1 MEQNLSQYK
10 IFYEVAKTGNISKA
24 AKELYI
30 SQPAISKAIS
40 KLEDSLGLSLFTR
53 SSRGVQLTSE
63 GEILFEHAKEAFDT
77 LSRGEQELKRIQEFD
92 IGHLRIGVS
101 NTLCKYVLL
110 PYLKTFIDQY
120 PHMKVTIESQSTAQ
134 TLSRLEQQKLDLG
147 LVAEPSLRKDLAF
160 IPVMD
165 IQDTFVTT
173 PAYLNNLYVR
183 EGKDTNIFETG
194 NIMLLDQSNMTRHHV
209 DDYMSENHIVPRQVL
224 EVTTMDLLI
233 EFVKIGLGVACVI
246 KELVQKELDNGTL
259 VELPLEI
266 PIHRRTIGFAYHPAN
281 QAMSLKTFLGIFILK
296 QIWTRADARVVR
308 GALLKKWFYAM
319 PLYEKNRKK
328 TPGIS
333 KVTAF

>member
-10 IFYEVAKTGNISKA
+10 IFYEVAKAGNISKA

-63 GEILFEHAKEAFDT
+63 GEILFEHTREAFDA
-77 LSRGEQELKRIQEFD
+77 LDRGEQELKRIQEFD

-101 NTLCKYVLL
+101 NTLCKYILL

-120 PHMKVTIESQSTAQ
+120 PHMKVTIESQATAQ
-134 TLSRLEQQKLDLG
+134 TLARLEQQKIDLG
-147 LVAEPSLRKDLAF
+147 LVAEPSVRRDLAF

-173 PAYLNNLYVR
+173 PNYLENLYLR
-183 EGKDTNIFETG
+183 EGQDTSLFETG
-194 NIMLLDQSNMTRHHV
+194 NIMLLDTSNMTRHHV
-209 DDYMSENHIVPRQVL
+209 DEYMAENNIFPHQIL

-233 EFVKIGLGVACVI
+233 EFAKIGLGVACVI
-246 KELVQKELDNGTL
+246 RELVQKELDSGML
-259 VELPLEI
+259 VEIPLDI

-281 QAMSLKTFLGIFILK
+281 QAMALKTFLEF
-296 QIWTRADARVVR
+296 
-308 GALLKKWFYAM
+308 
-319 PLYEKNRKK
+319 LY
-328 TPGIS
+328 
-333 KVTAF
+333 

>member
-10 IFYEVAKTGNISKA
+10 IFYEVAKAGNISKA

-63 GEILFEHAKEAFDT
+63 GEILFEHTREAFDA
-77 LSRGEQELKRIQEFD
+77 LDRGEQELKRIQEFD

-101 NTLCKYVLL
+101 NTLCKYILL

-120 PHMKVTIESQSTAQ
+120 PHMKVTIESQATAQ
-134 TLSRLEQQKLDLG
+134 TLGRLEQQKIDLG
-147 LVAEPSLRKDLAF
+147 LVAEPSVRRDLAF

-173 PAYLNNLYVR
+173 PNYLENLYLR
-183 EGKDTNIFETG
+183 EGRDTSLFETG
-194 NIMLLDQSNMTRHHV
+194 NIMLLDTSNMTRHHV
-209 DDYMSENHIVPRQVL
+209 DEYMEENNICPHQIL

-233 EFVKIGLGVACVI
+233 EFAKIGLGIACVI
-246 KELVQKELDNGTL
+246 KELVQ
-259 VELPLEI
+259 
-266 PIHRRTIGFAYHPAN
+266 R
-281 QAMSLKTFLGIFILK
+281 S
-296 QIWTRADARVVR
+296 WTAAC
-308 GALLKKWFYAM
+308 W
-319 PLYEKNRKK
+319 
-328 TPGIS
+328 
-333 KVTAF
+333 

>member
-53 SSRGVQLTSE
+53 SSRGVSLTPE
-63 GEILFEHAKEAFDT
+63 GEILFEHTREAFDVLT
-77 LSRGEQELKRIQEFD
+77 RGEQELRRIQEFD

-120 PHMKVTIESQSTAQ
+120 PHMRITIESQDTAH
-134 TLSRLEQQKLDLG
+134 TLSRLEQQNLDLG
-147 LVAEPSLRKDLAF
+147 LVAEPAARKELSF

-165 IQDTFVTT
+165 IQDIFVAT
-173 PAYLNNLYVR
+173 PSYIENLYLR
-183 EGKDTNIFETG
+183 EGRDTDVFETG
-194 NIMLLDQSNMTRHHV
+194 NIMLLDQNNMTRHHV
-209 DDYMSENHIVPRQVL
+209 DTYMEENRICPRQIL

-233 EFVKIGLGVACVI
+233 EFSKIGLGIGCVI
-246 KELVQKELDNGTL
+246 KELVQKELDSGLL
-259 VELPLEI
+259 VELPLKAAI
-266 PIHRRTIGFAYHPAN
+266 DRRTIGFAYHPAN
-281 QAMSLKTFLGIFILK
+281 PTIALKTFLEF
-296 QIWTRADARVVR
+296 
-308 GALLKKWFYAM
+308 
-319 PLYEKNRKK
+319 LY
-328 TPGIS
+328 
-333 KVTAF
+333 

>member
-10 IFYEVAKTGNISKA
+10 IFYEVAKAGNISKA

-53 SSRGVQLTSE
+53 SSRGEQLTSE
-63 GEILFEHAKEAFDT
+63 GEILFEHTREAFDA
-77 LSRGEQELKRIQEFD
+77 LDRGEQELKRIQEFD

-101 NTLCKYVLL
+101 NTLCKYILL

-120 PHMKVTIESQSTAQ
+120 PHMKVTIESQATAQ
-134 TLSRLEQQKLDLG
+134 TLARLEQQKIDLG
-147 LVAEPSLRKDLAF
+147 LVAEPSVRRDLAF

-173 PAYLNNLYVR
+173 PNYLENLYLR
-183 EGKDTNIFETG
+183 EGQDTSLFETG
-194 NIMLLDQSNMTRHHV
+194 NIMLLDTSNMTRHHV
-209 DDYMSENHIVPRQVL
+209 DEYMAENNIFPHQIL

-233 EFVKIGLGVACVI
+233 EFAKIGLGIACVI
-246 KELVQKELDNGTL
+246 KELVQKELDSGML
-259 VELPLEI
+259 VEIPLDI

-281 QAMSLKTFLGIFILK
+281 QAMALKTFLEF
-296 QIWTRADARVVR
+296 
-308 GALLKKWFYAM
+308 
-319 PLYEKNRKK
+319 LY
-328 TPGIS
+328 
-333 KVTAF
+333 

>member
-10 IFYEVAKTGNISKA
+10 IFYEVAKAGNISKA

-63 GEILFEHAKEAFDT
+63 GEILFEHTREAFDA
-77 LSRGEQELKRIQEFD
+77 LDRGEQELKRIQEFD

-101 NTLCKYVLL
+101 NTLCKYILL

-120 PHMKVTIESQSTAQ
+120 PHMKVTIESQATAQ
-134 TLSRLEQQKLDLG
+134 TLARLEQQKIDLG
-147 LVAEPSLRKDLAF
+147 LVAEPSVRRDLAF

-173 PAYLNNLYVR
+173 PNYLENLYLR
-183 EGKDTNIFETG
+183 EGQDTSLFETG
-194 NIMLLDQSNMTRHHV
+194 NIMLLDTSNMTRHHV
-209 DDYMSENHIVPRQVL
+209 NEYMAENNIFPHQIL

-233 EFVKIGLGVACVI
+233 EFAKIGLGIACVI
-246 KELVQKELDNGTL
+246 KELVQKELDSGML
-259 VELPLEI
+259 VEIPLDI

-281 QAMSLKTFLGIFILK
+281 QAMALKTFLEF
-296 QIWTRADARVVR
+296 
-308 GALLKKWFYAM
+308 
-319 PLYEKNRKK
+319 LY
-328 TPGIS
+328 
-333 KVTAF
+333 

>member
-10 IFYEVAKTGNISKA
+10 IFYEVAKAGNISKA

-63 GEILFEHAKEAFDT
+63 GEILFEHTREAFDA
-77 LSRGEQELKRIQEFD
+77 LDRGEQELKRIQEFD

-101 NTLCKYVLL
+101 NTLCKYILL

-120 PHMKVTIESQSTAQ
+120 PHMKVTIESQATAQ
-134 TLSRLEQQKLDLG
+134 TLARLEQQKIDLG
-147 LVAEPSLRKDLAF
+147 LVAEPSVRRDLAF

-173 PAYLNNLYVR
+173 PNYLENLYLR
-183 EGKDTNIFETG
+183 EGRDTSLLETG
-194 NIMLLDQSNMTRHHV
+194 NIMLLDTSNMTRHHV
-209 DDYMSENHIVPRQVL
+209 DEYMAENNIFPHQIL

-233 EFVKIGLGVACVI
+233 EFAKIGLGIACVI
-246 KELVQKELDNGTL
+246 KELVQKELDSGML
-259 VELPLEI
+259 VEIPLDI

-281 QAMSLKTFLGIFILK
+281 QAMALKTFLEF
-296 QIWTRADARVVR
+296 
-308 GALLKKWFYAM
+308 
-319 PLYEKNRKK
+319 LY
-328 TPGIS
+328 
-333 KVTAF
+333 

>member
-10 IFYEVAKTGNISKA
+10 IFYEVAKAGNISKA

-63 GEILFEHAKEAFDT
+63 GEILFEHTREAFDA
-77 LSRGEQELKRIQEFD
+77 LDRGEQELKRIQEFD

-101 NTLCKYVLL
+101 NTLCKYILL

-120 PHMKVTIESQSTAQ
+120 PHMKVTIESQATAQ
-134 TLSRLEQQKLDLG
+134 TLARLEQQKIDLG
-147 LVAEPSLRKDLAF
+147 LVAEPSVRRDLAF

-173 PAYLNNLYVR
+173 PNYLENLYLR
-183 EGKDTNIFETG
+183 EGQDTSLFETG
-194 NIMLLDQSNMTRHHV
+194 NIMLLDTSNMTRHHQ
-209 DDYMSENHIVPRQVL
+209 IL

-233 EFVKIGLGVACVI
+233 EFAKIGLGIACVI
-246 KELVQKELDNGTL
+246 KELVQKELDSGML
-259 VELPLEI
+259 VEIPLDI

-281 QAMSLKTFLGIFILK
+281 QAMALKTFLEF
-296 QIWTRADARVVR
+296 
-308 GALLKKWFYAM
+308 
-319 PLYEKNRKK
+319 LY
-328 TPGIS
+328 
-333 KVTAF
+333 